1 MSIFSL
7 FASTVF
13 IARYYTYKFY
23 NSTSNIL
30 SNNLSNKG
38 IKKSNSND
46 LYSEI
51 TNPISIGESCISCSA
66 PEYDFSK
73 SINNPL
79 LLQDSIEDLSV
90 NKTKKTT
97 CKKKCCNGL
106 AKTELKKPRCKKA
119 FSKEHFDSED
129 FVPNLEHYLEHSKDN
144 QSRVDISSLGYIETS
159 QNPLDLSESGQ
170 NSFAFHNSQIETID
184 ENSHQKSPLLLKR
197 IAYLSTIS
205 SLFTRVS
212 VPYAFITLY
221 ESSDIIDKSEFLQ
234 KIGLAITV
242 TSLFINI
249 WNSSVV
255 YDFYHYHLT
264 NKKGSNEC
272 ECCQHDI

>member
-1 MSIFSL
+1 M
-7 FASTVF
+7 
-13 IARYYTYKFY
+13 
-23 NSTSNIL
+23 
-30 SNNLSNKG
+30 
-38 IKKSNSND
+38 
-46 LYSEI
+46 
-51 TNPISIGESCISCSA
+51 
-66 PEYDFSK
+66 
-73 SINNPL
+73 

-144 QSRVDISSLGYIETS
+144 QSRADISSLEYMETS
-159 QNPLDLSESGQ
+159 QNPLNLSESDQ
-170 NSFAFHNSQIETID
+170 NSFAFHNSQIETVD
-184 ENSHQKSPLLLKR
+184 ENSHQKLPLLLKR

-234 KIGLAITV
+234 KIGLALTV
-242 TSLFINI
+242 TSFLLIYGIVQLFMIFI
-249 WNSSVV
+249 I
-255 YDFYHYHLT
+255 T
-264 NKKGSNEC
+264 T
-272 ECCQHDI
+272 